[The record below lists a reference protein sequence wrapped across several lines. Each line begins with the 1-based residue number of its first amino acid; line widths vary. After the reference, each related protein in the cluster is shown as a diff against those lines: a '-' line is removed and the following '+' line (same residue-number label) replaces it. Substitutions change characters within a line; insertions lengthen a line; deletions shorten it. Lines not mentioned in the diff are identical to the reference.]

1 VRTEVGLHQL
11 KDDIQR
17 TRSALAVQ
25 RIESNLR
32 YADIVRQKRRARN
45 MTMGNYARKSE
56 TLAMAHAVRC
66 VSSDVRVCPP
76 MWPHPWVCPPTPR
89 APTAPEL
96 RAMITR
102 IAHSY
107 GCGWR

>member
-1 VRTEVGLHQL
+1 VGLHQL

-66 VSSDVRVCPP
+66 VRCAACVLGVSSDVRVCPP
-76 MWPHPWVCPPTPR
+76 MCACVLRCGHTQSDTAR
-89 APTAPEL
+89 ADSP
-96 RAMITR
+96 
-102 IAHSY
+102 
-107 GCGWR
+107 